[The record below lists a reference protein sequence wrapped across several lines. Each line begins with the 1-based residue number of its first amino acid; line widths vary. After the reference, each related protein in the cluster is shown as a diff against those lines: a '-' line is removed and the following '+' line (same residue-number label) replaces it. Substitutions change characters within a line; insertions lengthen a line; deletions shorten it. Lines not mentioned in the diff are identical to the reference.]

1 MKRPAASRRHFTASW
16 LEAPS
21 TPLLQFVGFLI
32 ACASVIAPALPLGPL
47 FAQPPF
53 PLAALWAAFAWA
65 VEDDGEP
72 RGDALLHNIAA
83 LRAPLLLLLLG
94 LLHDQVSGAPF
105 GLMAVIY
112 LSAYVIGRFVSMR
125 MSMTEWHLVWG
136 GFIATALAT
145 IGVAYLVAPLA
156 LGRNVSVA
164 LYAEA
169 VGITVLIFPL
179 ARVLY
184 MNARLSVG
192 RGARR

>member
-1 MKRPAASRRHFTASW
+1 MSRPPSTRRTVAIGW

-21 TPLLQFVGFLI
+21 TPALRFVGFLI

-53 PLAALWAAFAWA
+53 PMAVLWAAFAWA

-72 RGDALLHNIAA
+72 RGEALLQNIAA
-83 LRAPLLLLLLG
+83 LRAPILLLLLG

-105 GLMAVIY
+105 GLMAVLY
-112 LSAYVIGRFVSMR
+112 LSTYVVGRFVNMR

-136 GFIATALAT
+136 GFIVTAVAT
-145 IGVAYLVAPLA
+145 IGVAYLVAPVA

-169 VGITVLIFPL
+169 VGITALLFPL